1 MDDERDILAVCSA
14 LESVQLEMAIWA
26 HEGQAYQAVARL
38 EVL

>member
-14 LESVQLEMAIWA
+14 LESVQFEMAIWTR
-26 HEGQAYQAVARL
+26 EGQAYQAVARL